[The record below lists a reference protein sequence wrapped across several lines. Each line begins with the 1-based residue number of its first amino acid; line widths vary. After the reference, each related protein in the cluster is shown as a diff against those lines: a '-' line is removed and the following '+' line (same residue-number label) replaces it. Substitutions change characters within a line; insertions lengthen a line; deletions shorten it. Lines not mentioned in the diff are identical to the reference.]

1 MGLLLWRS
9 LRRRQATRRLPPGA
23 KPVASWFVS
32 CCLSR
37 QIYSVGQGHVCGRNV
52 FSLVHLHDLRQ
63 NRSKKIFKI
72 ALEAIKGQLQS
83 AITVRPDKFV
93 FSCNNTVLL
102 WIFHF
107 CLYFEMYQREQN
119 LTCKL

>member
-1 MGLLLWRS
+1 MTY
-9 LRRRQATRRLPPGA
+9 AT
-23 KPVASWFVS
+23 
-32 CCLSR
+32 LSVCAPKYFESYYITLKI
-37 QIYSVGQGHVCGRNV
+37 IYSVGQGHVCGRNV

-83 AITVRPDKFV
+83 AITVRLDKFV

-102 WIFHF
+102 WKFHF
-107 CLYFEMYQREQN
+107 CLYFEMYQRE
-119 LTCKL
+119 